1 MATEEI
7 LRLEDVV
14 AGYGKETILNGLS
27 FGVPRGAI
35 TTVIGPNGA
44 GKSTA
49 FKASFGMLPVRA
61 GRIFFQDREI
71 TNCAPRQL
79 IADGI
84 CYVPQGRNIFPEL
97 SVRHNL
103 ELGGVAAPKGFDLER
118 RMEVAMERF
127 PVLRRKATAQAS
139 TLSGG
144 EQKILEIA
152 RGLMLEPKLMMIDE
166 PSVGLSPILVEE
178 LFVLLR
184 DLRARGI
191 TVLMIEQ
198 NAKRALNI
206 SDYGIVL
213 ELGRTRIQDRAEKIL
228 ADPRIGQLFLG
239 GGLEPAADGAP
250 AAPSLPNVANVG
262 ERTMTAVASRNMK
275 FVSHSDL
282 SGRGDGVQIMVH
294 RGFAYVGH
302 GFSNGITTVDVRDP
316 KHPKVADFIACP
328 PGTRAF
334 HLQTHEDLLLA
345 VNAPSV
351 WTMQEFQNEK
361 AYFGGS
367 PADKLKDQSRFTA
380 GIRVYDISKPEKP
393 AEIGFMPVDGLGPHR
408 IWYTGGRYAY
418 ASIHF
423 ADYTDHIFAV
433 IDMADP
439 RKPQVV
445 GRYWLPGMWRAGG
458 ETPTWRAGKR
468 YALHHGLV
476 AGDLVYAA
484 WRDGG
489 LTVLDVADPANPKLV
504 VHRNTDPPF
513 GGGTHSPLPLP
524 DRNLLVLA
532 DEPTSATCS
541 EGLRYIWMFDIREPS
556 NPVSIAT
563 FPQPSDAD
571 YCAKGGNFGPH
582 NLHENRPGAFQSS
595 RLIFA
600 TYYNAGV
607 RAYDIENPFQP
618 REVGFYVPPNPTRM
632 MDPRPNRPQV
642 IQSCDCYVD
651 HNGLMYVTDP
661 NAGLYIL
668 QFEGA
673 PPK

>member
-1 MATEEI
+1 
-7 LRLEDVV
+7 
-14 AGYGKETILNGLS
+14 
-27 FGVPRGAI
+27 
-35 TTVIGPNGA
+35 
-44 GKSTA
+44 
-49 FKASFGMLPVRA
+49 
-61 GRIFFQDREI
+61 
-71 TNCAPRQL
+71 
-79 IADGI
+79 
-84 CYVPQGRNIFPEL
+84 VPQGRNIFPEL
-97 SVRHNL
+97 SVLHNL
-103 ELGGVAAPKGFDLER
+103 ELGGVAAPRGFDLER
-118 RMEVAMERF
+118 RMQAAMERF
-127 PVLRRKATAQAS
+127 PVLRRKAGAQAS

-144 EQKILEIA
+144 EQKMLEIA
-152 RGLMLEPKLMMIDE
+152 RGVMLEPKLMLIDE
-166 PSVGLSPILVEE
+166 PSIGLSPILVEE
-178 LFVLLR
+178 LFGLLR
-184 DLRARGI
+184 DLRVRGI
-191 TVLMIEQ
+191 SVLMIEQ
-198 NAKRALNI
+198 NAKRALDN

-213 ELGRTRIQDRAEKIL
+213 ELGRTRIQDRAATIL

-239 GGLEPAADGAP
+239 GGLEPVAGD
-250 AAPSLPNVANVG
+250 APSPPSSPYVANAG
-262 ERTMTAVASRNMK
+262 ERTMTAVASRNMQ
-275 FVSHSDL
+275 FVSHCDL

-294 RGFAYVGH
+294 RGYAYIGH
-302 GFSNGITTVDVRDP
+302 GFSNGITTVDVRDA
-316 KHPKVADFIACP
+316 KHPKVVDFIACP

-334 HLQTHEDLLLA
+334 HLQTHDDLLLA

-393 AEIGFMPVDGLGPHR
+393 AEIGFMPVEGLGPHR

-423 ADYTDHIFAV
+423 ADFTDHIFAV
-433 IDMADP
+433 IDMSDP
-439 RKPQVV
+439 KKPHVV
-445 GRYWLPGMWRAGG
+445 GRWWLPGMWRAGG
-458 ETPTWRAGKR
+458 ETPTWRTGKR

-476 AGDLVYAA
+476 TGNLAYAA

-489 LTVLDVADPANPKLV
+489 LTVLDVSDPATPKLV
-504 VHRNTDPPF
+504 AHRNTDPPF

-532 DEPTSATCS
+532 DEPTSVNCS

-563 FPQPSDAD
+563 FPQPSEAN

-618 REVGFYVPPNPTRM
+618 REVGFYVPPNPARM

-651 HNGLMYVTDP
+651 RNGLMYLTDP
-661 NAGLYIL
+661 NAGLNIL
-668 QFEGA
+668 QFEGELA
-673 PPK
+673 S